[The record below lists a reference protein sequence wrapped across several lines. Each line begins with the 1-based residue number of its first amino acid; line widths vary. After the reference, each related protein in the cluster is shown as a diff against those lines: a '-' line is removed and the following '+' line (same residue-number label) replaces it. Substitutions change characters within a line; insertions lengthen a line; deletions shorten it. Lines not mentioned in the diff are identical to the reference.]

1 MKIAFASTDG
11 IHINEHFGWCKEFYL
26 YELDGGA
33 FKFVKIIES
42 KDEIQDELDKLT
54 YKIDSIQE
62 ANIVCVAQIGPK
74 ASTMVK
80 TANIYPLKSVNEN
93 ELISDFLNTL
103 LNLINTNPP
112 IWLKAVLARSV

>member
-1 MKIAFASTDG
+1 
-11 IHINEHFGWCKEFYL
+11 GWCKEFYL

-93 ELISDFLNTL
+93 ELISDFLDTL
-103 LNLINTNPP
+103 LRLINTNPP
-112 IWLKAVLARSV
+112 LWLKAILARSV

>member
-11 IHINEHFGWCKEFYL
+11 VHINEHFGWCKEFYL
-26 YELDGGA
+26 YELDGSE

-54 YKIDSIQE
+54 YKIESIQE

-80 TANIYPLKSVNEN
+80 TANIYPLKSTNEN
-93 ELISDFLNTL
+93 ELISDFLATL
-103 LNLINTNPP
+103 SRLISNNPP
-112 IWLKAVLARSV
+112 LWLKAVLARSV

>member
-26 YELDGGA
+26 YELDGGE

-80 TANIYPLKSVNEN
+80 SANIYPLKSVNEN
-93 ELISDFLNTL
+93 ELISDFLDTL
-103 LNLINTNPP
+103 LRLINTNPP
-112 IWLKAVLARSV
+112 LWLKAILARSV

>member
-26 YELDGGA
+26 YELDGGE

-93 ELISDFLNTL
+93 ELISDFLDTL
-103 LNLINTNPP
+103 LRLINTNPP
-112 IWLKAVLARSV
+112 LWLKAILARSV

>member
-11 IHINEHFGWCKEFYL
+11 THINEHFGWCKEFYL
-26 YELDGGA
+26 YELDGGE
-33 FKFVKIIES
+33 FKFVKVLES

-80 TANIYPLKSVNEN
+80 SANIYPLKSVNEN
-93 ELISDFLNTL
+93 ELISDFLDTL
-103 LNLINTNPP
+103 LRLINTNPP
-112 IWLKAVLARSV
+112 LWLKAILARAV